1 MSHNSC
7 RRHLLIPL
15 LRTHHSDITSAS
27 SRRIQAYA
35 HANVRGRRWG
45 HGHDTTG
52 RRLLSQSS
60 TLNGTA
66 TSTSTTIA
74 AANANARQEEVRRVA
89 HERMAGRRRF
99 YKVVDVRKV
108 TEEEEGKDSVDS
120 PISMGV
126 DGTDSASGVISRP
139 SVETEGNRQ
148 DAAVLSVDGL
158 PKFTITL
165 DGKRLR
171 TPAGQNFVVP
181 SEELAFAV
189 AAEWDAQ
196 TEFITPA
203 QMPLMTLACTAIDQ
217 TAYDKETTIQNILKY
232 LPNDTTSY
240 LVDPDED
247 RVLARKQKEHWDKL
261 RVWSAKILGDEPAVI
276 IGAVL
281 IGKGG
286 KLAHSKEVYEGAE
299 RFVRS
304 LDIWSL
310 TALQCA
316 TVEAKSFL
324 VGLGLTKQYLSA
336 EKAIGAARVEEE
348 FQIGIWGCV
357 EGQHDYDRL
366 NCNIQMRSASFL
378 LSCTQPWKKN
388 FK

>member
-1 MSHNSC
+1 
-7 RRHLLIPL
+7 
-15 LRTHHSDITSAS
+15 
-27 SRRIQAYA
+27 
-35 HANVRGRRWG
+35 
-45 HGHDTTG
+45 
-52 RRLLSQSS
+52 
-60 TLNGTA
+60 
-66 TSTSTTIA
+66 
-74 AANANARQEEVRRVA
+74 
-89 HERMAGRRRF
+89 MAGRRRF

-108 TEEEEGKDSVDS
+108 IEEDEEEEGKDSVDS

-126 DGTDSASGVISRP
+126 DGTDSASGVISKP
-139 SVETEGNRQ
+139 SVETEGNWQ
-148 DAAVLSVDGL
+148 DAAVLSGDGL

-165 DGKRLR
+165 DGKRVR
-171 TPAGQNFVVP
+171 TPAGQNFAVP

-196 TEFITPA
+196 NEFITPA

-247 RVLARKQKEHWDKL
+247 RVLARKQKDHWDKL
-261 RVWSAKILGDEPAVI
+261 RVWSAKILGEEPAVI
-276 IGAVL
+276 VGAVL

-286 KLAHSKEVYEGAE
+286 KLPHSKQVYEGAE
-299 RFVRS
+299 IFVRS

-378 LSCTQPWKKN
+378 LSCTQPSEP
-388 FK
+388 